1 MSGSSG
7 NCSFI
12 KQERMETDNYDRET
26 RSNGDMDTTRQKE
39 DQRDDVSND
48 KNCKSRTSSPTYP
61 KLTSKNSGQL
71 LHQQPDSQSSINN
84 NSIKSGKLQVV

>member
-12 KQERMETDNYDRET
+12 KQERMETENYDRET
-26 RSNGDMDTTRQKE
+26 RSNGDGDTARQKE

-48 KNCKSRTSSPTYP
+48 KNCKRRASSPTYP

-84 NSIKSGKLQVV
+84 NSIKSGKL